1 MKSLW
6 SHLLVAFFAAFF
18 TFVLFRFSYP
28 PIQAETYSTDSA
40 EEIRQLM
47 ENQPSLLTK
56 SPTNSFEQQDFS
68 LIVNRSMPAIV
79 HIKGVSATNYTI
91 GSGSG
96 VLVSSD
102 GFIVTN
108 HHVIEDA
115 TTLKITLH
123 NKRMFD
129 AEVIG
134 LDPQTDLALIKI
146 NAQNLLALPLGNS
159 DLLDVGEWV
168 LAIGHPFN
176 MNSTVTAGIVSAK
189 ARAID
194 ILGDEYSIESFIQ
207 TDAVVNPG
215 NSGGPLIS
223 ASGELV
229 GINTAILTE
238 SGVSEGYSFAIPSN
252 LVRKIITDLRAFG
265 KVKRAIL
272 GVDILDVTDEMAY
285 DLGLSQVEGVYI
297 QKLITGGTADRAGIK
312 SGDVILKINDVST
325 ATVPALQEQIA
336 LYRPGDHV
344 SVEFIRDG
352 KKYRQEKVL
361 LQSLPTNKENRKK

>member
-6 SHLLVAFFAAFF
+6 SHLLVALFAAFF
-18 TFVLFRFSYP
+18 TFLLFRFSYP
-28 PIQAETYSTDSA
+28 PTDLEFGSG
-40 EEIRQLM
+40 IRSLP
-47 ENQPSLLTK
+47 EHKASLLTK
-56 SPTNSFEQQDFS
+56 TPTDAFGQQDFS

-79 HIKGVSATNYTI
+79 NIRGVSATNYTI

-108 HHVIEDA
+108 YHVIEDA

-123 NKRMFD
+123 NKRIFD

-146 NAQNLLALPLGNS
+146 DAKNLLALPLGNS

-223 ASGELV
+223 AAGELV

-272 GVDILDVTDEMAY
+272 GVDIIDVTDEIAY
-285 DLGLSQVEGVYI
+285 DLGLSQVEGVYVQNLTI
-297 QKLITGGTADRAGIK
+297 GGSADQAGIE

-325 ATVPALQEQIA
+325 TTVPALQEQIA
-336 LYRPGDHV
+336 LYRPGDHI
-344 SVEFIRDG
+344 SIEFVRAG
-352 KKYRQEKVL
+352 KKYRQEKVP
-361 LQSLPTNKENRKK
+361 LQSLPPNQENRKK

>member
-6 SHLLVAFFAAFF
+6 SHLLVALFAASF
-18 TFVLFRFSYP
+18 TFLLFRFSYP
-28 PIQAETYSTDSA
+28 PITVEASSSIQ
-40 EEIRQLM
+40 
-47 ENQPSLLTK
+47 SLPDNKARILTK
-56 SPTNSFEQQDFS
+56 TPINAFGQQDFS

-79 HIKGVSATNYTI
+79 NIRGVSATNYTI
-91 GSGSG
+91 SSGSG

-123 NKRMFD
+123 NKRIFD

-146 NAQNLLALPLGNS
+146 DAQNLLALPLGNS

-223 ASGELV
+223 ATGELV

-272 GVDILDVTDEMAY
+272 GVEIIDVTDEIAY
-285 DLGLSQVEGVYI
+285 DLGLSQVEGVYV
-297 QKLITGGTADRAGIK
+297 QNLTAGGTADQAGIE
-312 SGDVILKINDVST
+312 SGDVIFKINDVST
-325 ATVPALQEQIA
+325 TTVPALQEQIA
-336 LYRPGDHV
+336 LYRPGDLI
-344 SVEFIRDG
+344 SIAFIRAG

-361 LQSLPTNKENRKK
+361 LQSLPPNKENRKR